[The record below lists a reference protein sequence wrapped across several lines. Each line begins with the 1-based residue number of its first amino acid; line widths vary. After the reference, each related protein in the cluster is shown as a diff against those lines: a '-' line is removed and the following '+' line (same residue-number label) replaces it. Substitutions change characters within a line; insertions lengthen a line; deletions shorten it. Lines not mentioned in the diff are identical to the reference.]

1 MVQGI
6 LEIDPVVQLQ
16 IGGKVIVLRPQAK
29 GDAAGFN
36 SLHRVAGVGVVP
48 VVDDQTGSHGGKLV
62 EGMLQILHG
71 LKIIQMIVV
80 DVEDYGDVR

>member
-1 MVQGI
+1 MRRVSI
-6 LEIDPVVQLQ
+6 PSIASR
-16 IGGKVIVLRPQAK
+16 VLA
-29 GDAAGFN
+29 
-36 SLHRVAGVGVVP
+36 SVP